1 VVKEQHVIGFLFRRR
16 FARSAIVLGLGASSL
31 VLSLPQLWA
40 ARAASG
46 RVTENI
52 DAVPARPVA
61 IVLGAGLEPDGFPT
75 LMLADRVRGA
85 VELYRRGAV
94 EHLLLSG
101 DNSRDDYDE
110 PTSMRRLAIDAGVPA
125 EAITLDFAGFST
137 FDSCVRARKIF
148 GVETAVVVTQDFH
161 VTRAVA
167 TCRAVGI
174 DAIGF
179 AQSTDGY
186 APSEVRALKT
196 RERAAVTKALW
207 DDLTGTKP
215 HFLGEFAGLSG
226 STTLPPVNQRWD
238 DKLVAARGGH

>member
-1 VVKEQHVIGFLFRRR
+1 VIGFLFRNR
-16 FARSAIVLGLGASSL
+16 FVRSTIVLGLAASSL

-40 ARAASG
+40 AHAASG

-61 IVLGAGLEPDGFPT
+61 LVLGAGLEPDGFPT

-94 EHLLLSG
+94 EHLLMSG

-137 FDSCVRARKIF
+137 FDSCARARRIF
-148 GVETAVVVTQDFH
+148 GVQTAVVVTQDFH
-161 VTRAVA
+161 ATRAVA

-174 DAIGF
+174 DAVGF

-186 APSEVRALKT
+186 ALSEVRALKV
-196 RERAAVTKALW
+196 RERAAITKALW
-207 DDLTGTKP
+207 DDLTEARP
-215 HFLGEFAGLSG
+215 HFLGEFVGLPG
-226 STTLPPVNQRWD
+226 SASLPTVNQSWD
-238 DKLVAARGGH
+238 DKLVAVRGGH